1 MGASLSL
8 HSAQYE
14 VARHRARFKVI
25 VAGRRFGKSHLCKVQ
40 IIAKAGKINN
50 GRIWYIA
57 PSFRMAKQIM
67 WRELMNAV
75 PRSWLAKKPNETELT
90 MYLKNGTEISC
101 KGADSPDSLRG
112 VGLDYV
118 VLDEYQD
125 MRREVWEECIRP
137 TLASTG
143 GEAMFIGCVRGDTY
157 VLSETDGFQ
166 PIEHYNQEEIAKS
179 LTPINHAF
187 YGSYRR
193 HHTADGFWNNGVVP
207 TIKIRTKMG
216 FELESSEPHPILVM
230 GADGIPVW
238 KRARDLCIGDRT
250 AQSVGMDVWAEK
262 DPLSGLQEHMAA
274 FRARYRSMARIE
286 CESMSDDLAYFLG
299 LWLAEGSVEQNIG
312 RVTLTCG
319 DKEALEWLVERGLCG
334 FKFHWRREDQIALN
348 SYEFVEMMRFVGMP
362 LVKATEKTLPAWVL
376 NGRESWARHFVA
388 GMWDGDGHINSKG
401 AQVAGYT
408 SGSHKMIQ
416 QLQLLLQN
424 MGIVARVTYDH
435 ITPPTERVAV
445 SSTSHRLKLT
455 GLALEAFSERIS
467 LRIKRKADAL
477 RCYDFKRRNSHAK
490 VGNIPNQYP
499 LVKTVWQSRTKN
511 RIRDGHQYDYNLYSL
526 IEQFRSAKHG
536 VNYETLKEFLV
547 RIADHV
553 DDTNEAAVCAFEEL
567 SKNAFDSYFWDEIVS
582 LTPGEAQTYDFTIPE
597 THSFWSNGFIS
608 HNTPKSFNLLYD
620 AYVLGQDKTKK
631 QWMSWNFPTIASP
644 FIPKH
649 EIEQARQDM
658 DPRTFRQEF
667 EASFESVSG
676 RVYYPF
682 DRRLHVNDG
691 VKFNPH
697 LPIWVGMDFNID
709 PMSIA
714 VIQEQEDGSLWIV
727 DEIVQFNS
735 NVDEA
740 AAELARRYWRYMK
753 QITIYPDPA
762 AKSRQHARG
771 ETSLDILREHGFNYI
786 KYRRKHPAIDD
797 RINCVNRQLLTASGK
812 VGVYVSPHC
821 KHVIRSFEQTM
832 YKEGSR
838 DINKLMSV
846 EHITDAIGY
855 CFEYERPMRKVKIQ
869 GISL

>member
-75 PRSWLAKKPNETELT
+75 PRAWLAKKPNETELT

-250 AQSVGMDVWAEK
+250 AQSVGMDVW
-262 DPLSGLQEHMAA
+262 
-274 FRARYRSMARIE
+274 
-286 CESMSDDLAYFLG
+286 
-299 LWLAEGSVEQNIG
+299 
-312 RVTLTCG
+312 
-319 DKEALEWLVERGLCG
+319 
-334 FKFHWRREDQIALN
+334 
-348 SYEFVEMMRFVGMP
+348 
-362 LVKATEKTLPAWVL
+362 TEKGPNEMTNQFAYSIGERFAIYEHDDIPPHIMSGKA
-376 NGRESWARHFVA
+376 SWATQFIA
-388 GMWDGDGHINSKG
+388 ALWDINGIIDNNG
-401 AQVAGYT
+401 ASYL
-408 SGSHKMIQ
+408 SENHKLIQ

-424 MGIVARVTYDH
+424 LGIVA
-435 ITPPTERVAV
+435 ERAAV
-445 SSTSHRLKLT
+445 ESNMHRLTLT
-455 GLALEAFSERIS
+455 DSALEAFSECVPLRNTSKITALQQAVKQKKVTPEAGCIPCQYS
-467 LRIKRKADAL
+467 LVKIVWNGRIKRRIHNEFNYDRSLGELVRLFRDA
-477 RCYDFKRRNSHAK
+477 KR
-490 VGNIPNQYP
+490 
-499 LVKTVWQSRTKN
+499 
-511 RIRDGHQYDYNLYSL
+511 
-526 IEQFRSAKHG
+526 G

-682 DRRLHVNDG
+682 DRRLHVSDK

-753 QITIYPDPA
+753 QIVIYPDPA

-838 DINKLMSV
+838 DINKQMSV

>member
-143 GEAMFIGCVRGDTY
+143 GEAMFIG
-157 VLSETDGFQ
+157 
-166 PIEHYNQEEIAKS
+166 
-179 LTPINHAF
+179 
-187 YGSYRR
+187 
-193 HHTADGFWNNGVVP
+193 
-207 TIKIRTKMG
+207 
-216 FELESSEPHPILVM
+216 
-230 GADGIPVW
+230 
-238 KRARDLCIGDRT
+238 
-250 AQSVGMDVWAEK
+250 
-262 DPLSGLQEHMAA
+262 
-274 FRARYRSMARIE
+274 
-286 CESMSDDLAYFLG
+286 
-299 LWLAEGSVEQNIG
+299 
-312 RVTLTCG
+312 
-319 DKEALEWLVERGLCG
+319 
-334 FKFHWRREDQIALN
+334 
-348 SYEFVEMMRFVGMP
+348 
-362 LVKATEKTLPAWVL
+362 
-376 NGRESWARHFVA
+376 
-388 GMWDGDGHINSKG
+388 
-401 AQVAGYT
+401 
-408 SGSHKMIQ
+408 
-416 QLQLLLQN
+416 
-424 MGIVARVTYDH
+424 
-435 ITPPTERVAV
+435 
-445 SSTSHRLKLT
+445 
-455 GLALEAFSERIS
+455 
-467 LRIKRKADAL
+467 
-477 RCYDFKRRNSHAK
+477 
-490 VGNIPNQYP
+490 
-499 LVKTVWQSRTKN
+499 
-511 RIRDGHQYDYNLYSL
+511 
-526 IEQFRSAKHG
+526 
-536 VNYETLKEFLV
+536 
-547 RIADHV
+547 
-553 DDTNEAAVCAFEEL
+553 
-567 SKNAFDSYFWDEIVS
+567 
-582 LTPGEAQTYDFTIPE
+582 
-597 THSFWSNGFIS
+597 
-608 HNTPKSFNLLYD
+608 TPKSFNLLYD

-753 QITIYPDPA
+753 QIVIYPDPA

>member
-1 MGASLSL
+1 MGSSLSL
-8 HSAQYE
+8 HAAQYE

-75 PRSWLAKKPNETELT
+75 PRSWLARKPNETELT

-143 GEAMFIGCVRGDTY
+143 GEAMFIGCVHGDTY

-166 PIEHYNQEEIAKS
+166 PIESYSDSDIAKS

-207 TIKIRTKMG
+207 TIKIRTNMG
-216 FELESSEPHPILVM
+216 FELECSEPHPILVM
-230 GADGIPVW
+230 GKDGIPVW
-238 KRARDLCIGDRT
+238 KRARDLRIGDRT

-262 DPLSGLQEHMAA
+262 DNNGQFDMTN
-274 FRARYRSMARIE
+274 
-286 CESMSDDLAYFLG
+286 DLAYDLG
-299 LWLAEGSVEQNIG
+299 RHFSRDEIRRLPRWLMNGKELWARNFVAAMW
-312 RVTLTCG
+312 
-319 DKEALEWLVERGLCG
+319 DERGELKSG
-334 FKFHWRREDQIALN
+334 AF
-348 SYEFVEMMRFVGMP
+348 SYASANQK
-362 LVKATEKTLPAWVL
+362 L
-376 NGRESWARHFVA
+376 
-388 GMWDGDGHINSKG
+388 
-401 AQVAGYT
+401 
-408 SGSHKMIQ
+408 IQ

-424 MGIVARVTYDH
+424 MGVIGKIVYD
-435 ITPPTERVAV
+435 VK
-445 SSTSHRLKLT
+445 SSSQSAPRLHMLTLT
-455 GLALEAFSERIS
+455 GVALEAFLESMP
-467 LRIKRKADAL
+467 LRNTIKTNAL
-477 RCYDFKRRNSHAK
+477 RRAAK
-490 VGNIPNQYP
+490 DEKMWCIPNQYP
-499 LVKTVWQSRTKN
+499 LVKTVWQSR
-511 RIRDGHQYDYNLYSL
+511 
-526 IEQFRSAKHG
+526 IEQRLPECRNLVRKFKCAKHG

-547 RIADHV
+547 RIADYV
-553 DDTNEAAVCAFEEL
+553 DDTSEEAVTAFEEL
-567 SKNAFDSYFWDEIVS
+567 SKNAFDGYFWDEIVS
-582 LTPGEAQTYDFTIPE
+582 LTPSEAQTYDFTIPE

-620 AYVLGQDKTKK
+620 AYVLGQDKTKR

-753 QITIYPDPA
+753 QIVIYPDPA